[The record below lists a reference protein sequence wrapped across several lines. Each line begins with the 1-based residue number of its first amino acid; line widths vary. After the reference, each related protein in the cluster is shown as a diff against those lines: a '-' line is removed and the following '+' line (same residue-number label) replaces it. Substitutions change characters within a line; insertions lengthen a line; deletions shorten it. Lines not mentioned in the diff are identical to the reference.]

1 MPTTTSSTISQAAR
15 YQDELIQS
23 ALPAWLR
30 KANAAQLEQLR
41 EASVLSLYWRER
53 WQQILGQLQGVDA
66 FCQPRLQHAL
76 RAQWP
81 QIDVASTLWRKGER
95 EPVIT
100 SQPIGYPVTTAVYR
114 TQPLLEA
121 ALTNFTAEQAEPGG
135 MLVGNRLQGPPEAES
150 QLPDAAAFAGFCRTL
165 DLGGQY
171 QRHLHEVLETAPG
184 EGPDPRSVLARHLR
198 YALLVEVH
206 RAWIEGH
213 VDGFAHRLLSD
224 VCNLYMP
231 LAGGDPLLQ
240 VGKLRLLGHTL
251 ERIVVVDG
259 QNFPGYADG
268 SSIHGVWVYIPGD
281 PHGALRGYAS
291 LRHFAND
298 LGMRL
303 RTPQYQRFFA
313 RFVGRRDSQRF
324 FSAVIEGYAGVGDL
338 ANIRL
343 DERVLACTTPV
354 FDALAEAQIE
364 QIKDDARMIAMPVA
378 DIDLDVQR
386 EHDQRLAAEG
396 WTLLNLAG
404 LFIPALGV
412 ALLAVTAWE
421 LLDQTYLG
429 IAAWQQG
436 EHSEAMHHLLD
447 VAAQVATLAVVGGAG
462 TVAAKAWSRSQWV
475 DSLLPQTLGDGRVRL
490 GVSRIDALR
499 TPLPAQAVRDE
510 QGLYQLGEQRWVE
523 LDGEHYPVSRAD
535 EDQPWALHTA
545 DGVVH
550 PLSDNGASA
559 WRLWHET
566 PGRWAEPRYLFRRL
580 SLTSTA
586 LDDEAIDL
594 VLHAT
599 DTDADTLRALHV
611 RGQTIDALLLDSL
624 ERVALDTR
632 LRTLIKQLRGGEAVG
647 DTGLLAQ
654 VRALPEAAVLNDQ
667 ALAEHLWQ
675 ARREVFDRVLRAQ
688 QAPASA
694 AAQVL
699 SRDFP
704 GLTRRAA
711 QALVDAGSVAERELL
726 DSGRVPLRMAL
737 AARRSLRRIRVAKA
751 YESLWIDAPQGLDLA
766 RLTLALSQRLPGVS
780 ERFAWRL
787 FEHGRAGAPVWS
799 SAPAPEARQLDLVL
813 TESGFELFD
822 GQGAQLSAAP
832 GELFETLATG
842 FDDAER
848 QTLGVAEPF
857 AHNWRV
863 LVARQ
868 AMTDRESLPRLLG
881 QRPEEGWFRLPKR
894 LADGRVGYPLSGRG
908 QRAVPASLGAR
919 VRRYYPLMNDQQVE
933 VWAQQIR
940 DSGQQVEQVL
950 TQLGIQARS
959 LERSLRRWVR
969 GGTGILVRND
979 RNRFADHLLAAWRR
993 LTPHLFPGVQ
1003 QTQGFHLR
1011 LRGIYLPMLPRLPAE
1026 VSFAHVHTLS
1036 LQQVGLHDVGP
1047 DFLARFPQLRV
1058 LELDGNILRR
1068 VPRDLNLLTEL
1079 RELSL
1084 DSNEINLD
1092 DEQVEQLAGMRHLQ
1106 LLSLASNPLRR
1117 SFSVRDMP
1125 NLRYL
1130 NLSHTEQ
1137 TRLPPGLLGRMNMT
1151 VADLRHNR
1159 IRTLPDAYFSAP
1171 QWVNQGV
1178 LLDDNP
1184 LDAATMARFDS
1195 WNGGGAAA
1203 APTVTAPTASAEAEA
1218 AAAAVRDAWL
1228 LQLPEQPQLERAA
1241 LWEELRTRDGAEGL
1255 FDLLDRLRQSA
1266 DFHRLEAGL
1275 GTRVWAVLD
1284 ALHAHADLAEE
1295 VFALANLP
1303 LTCQDSAALSFSGLE
1318 LHLLVWRALREA
1330 HASARSQEQALIRLG
1345 RQLWRLDEVERIA
1358 LRDLEARRADGAN
1371 PDQIEVVLA
1380 YRVGLREAL
1389 DLPAQP
1395 HDMLFAAVSGVDP
1408 VRLEEAR
1415 VAVLTGEQQDVRV
1428 QALAQRD
1435 FWRTWLERHYAD
1447 RFEAMDAPFQARLAA
1462 LMEQVE
1468 AGASVEGE
1476 YLSRMNAVR
1485 DEREASRTALILSLT
1500 EEILEAHAAQ

>member
-1 MPTTTSSTISQAAR
+1 MPTNTPSTVSQAAR
-15 YQDELIQS
+15 YQDELIQN

-30 KANAAQLEQLR
+30 KASAAQIELLR
-41 EASVLSLYWRER
+41 EASALSLYWRER
-53 WQQILGQLQGVDA
+53 WQHVLSQLQGIEA
-66 FCQPRLQHAL
+66 FCRPRLQQAL

-81 QIDVASTLWRKGER
+81 QIDEASMLWRKGER

-100 SQPIGYPVTTAVYR
+100 SQPIGYPVTAAVYR

-121 ALTNFTAEQAEPGG
+121 ALANFTAEQAEPGG
-135 MLVGNRLQGPPEAES
+135 MLVGNRLQGPSEPEA

-171 QRHLHEVLETAPG
+171 QRHLHEVLETL
-184 EGPDPRSVLARHLR
+184 PDDSPEPHSILARHLR

-213 VDGFAHRLLSD
+213 VDGFGHSLLSD
-224 VCNLYMP
+224 VCNLHMP
-231 LAGGDPLLQ
+231 LAGGDPQLQ
-240 VGKLRLLGHTL
+240 VGRLRLLGHTL

-281 PHGALRGYAS
+281 PHGVLRGYES

-298 LGMRL
+298 LGMLL
-303 RTPQYQRFFA
+303 RTPEYQRFFA
-313 RFVGRRDSQRF
+313 RFVRRRDSQRF

-343 DERVLACTTPV
+343 DERVMACTTPV
-354 FDALAEAQIE
+354 FDALAQAQIE
-364 QIKDDARMIAMPVA
+364 QIKDDARMIAVPVV

-412 ALLAVTAWE
+412 TLLAVTAWE

-429 IAAWQQG
+429 IAAWRQG
-436 EHSEAMHHLLD
+436 EHTEAMHHLLD

-462 TVAAKAWSRSQWV
+462 ALAAKAWSRSEWV
-475 DSLLPQTLGDGRVRL
+475 DSLLPQTLGDGQVRL
-490 GVSRIDALR
+490 GVPRIDVLR

-510 QGLYQLGEQRWVE
+510 HGLYQLGEQRWVE

-545 DGVVH
+545 DGAVH
-550 PLSDNGASA
+550 PLSDNGAGA

-580 SLTSTA
+580 ALTSTA

-599 DTDADTLRALHV
+599 DIDADTLRALNV

-632 LRTLIKQLRGGEAVG
+632 LRTLIKQLRGGEVVG
-647 DTGLLAQ
+647 DASLLAQ
-654 VRALPEAAVLNDQ
+654 VRALPEAAELSDQ

-675 ARREVFDRVLRAQ
+675 ARREVFSRFLHAQ

-711 QALVDAGSVAERELL
+711 QALVDTGSVTERELL

-766 RLTLALSQRLPGVS
+766 RLTMALSQRLPGVA
-780 ERFAWRL
+780 ERIAWRL
-787 FEHGRAGAPVWS
+787 FEGGRAGAPVWS
-799 SAPAPEARQLDLVL
+799 SATAHEARQLDLVL

-822 GQGAQLSAAP
+822 AQGARLSAAP

-842 FDDAER
+842 FDDAQR
-848 QTLGVAEPF
+848 QALGVAEPL

-868 AMTDRESLPRLLG
+868 AMMDRESLPSLLG
-881 QRPEEGWFRLPKR
+881 QRPEEGWFRLPTR
-894 LADGRVGYPLSGRG
+894 LADGGLGYPLSGRG
-908 QRAVPASLGAR
+908 RRVAPASLGAR
-919 VRRYYPLMNDQQVE
+919 VRRFYPLMNDQQVE
-933 VWAQQIR
+933 IWAQQIR

-950 TQLGIQARS
+950 TQLDTQIRS
-959 LERSLRRWVR
+959 LQRSLRRWVR
-969 GGTGILVRND
+969 AGTGILVRND
-979 RNRFADHLLAAWRR
+979 RHRFADHLLAAWRR
-993 LTPHLFPGVQ
+993 LTPHLFPGNQ
-1003 QTQGFHLR
+1003 HAQGYHLR
-1011 LRGIYLPMLPRLPAE
+1011 LRSIYLPVLPRLSAE

-1036 LQQVGLHDVGP
+1036 LQQVGLHDIEA

-1068 VPRDLNLLTEL
+1068 IPRGLDQLTAL

-1092 DEQVEQLAGMRHLQ
+1092 DEQVERLAGMRHLQ
-1106 LLSLASNPLRR
+1106 LLSLADNPLRR
-1117 SFSVRDMP
+1117 SFSVRDMAD
-1125 NLRYL
+1125 LRYL

-1137 TRLPPGLLGRMNMT
+1137 TRLPPGLLGRAGTT
-1151 VADLRHNR
+1151 VADLRHNH
-1159 IRTLPDAYFSAP
+1159 IRTLPDAYFNVP
-1171 QWVNQGV
+1171 QWVNQRV

-1184 LDAATMARFDS
+1184 LDAATMARFEGWGDA
-1195 WNGGGAAA
+1195 GAAA
-1203 APTVTAPTASAEAEA
+1203 APTVTAATTPAEAEA

-1241 LWEELRTRDGAEGL
+1241 LWEELRARDGAQGL
-1255 FDLLDRLRQSA
+1255 FDLLDRLRQTA
-1266 DFHRLEAGL
+1266 DFHHHEAGL
-1275 GTRVWAVLD
+1275 GMRVWTLLD

-1303 LTCQDSAALSFSGLE
+1303 LTCQDSAALSFSSLE

-1358 LRDLEARRADGAN
+1358 LRDLEARQADGAN

-1395 HDMLFAAVSGVDP
+1395 QDMLFAAVSGVDSA
-1408 VRLEEAR
+1408 RLEQAR
-1415 VAVLTGEQQDVRV
+1415 LEVLAAEDQEVRV
-1428 QALAQRD
+1428 QSLAQRD
-1435 FWRTWLERHYAD
+1435 FWRTWLERHYGD
-1447 RFEAMDAPFQARLAA
+1447 RFEAMDASFQARLAE
-1462 LMEQVE
+1462 LMEQAE
-1468 AGASVEGE
+1468 AGASAESE
-1476 YLSRMNAVR
+1476 YLSQMNTVR
-1485 DEREASRTALILSLT
+1485 DEREASRTALILTLT
-1500 EEILEAHAAQ
+1500 EEILDAHAAQ